1 MTPSAL
7 NAQPLTATAS
17 DVVSVTIDVTQ
28 GANVLQAGVPLTLSG
43 STWSGAIGNLPA
55 TVPLTFTAHAY
66 DFTHTEIYSGS
77 DTTTL
82 SAMALNSVAINLALI
97 PGGILA
103 LPQIVSIRLPSL
115 IASATSATIQV
126 QVAGSANDTLTWSLT
141 APTGGGSFNPA
152 SGSQTLSA
160 SGTGSFSVTFI
171 APVLLSTYTET
182 VQVTN
187 SQNNGVLATFPIQ
200 VSGVAGVVT
209 LQFPPVVTG
218 ILGSRSGSTL
228 TWTASAL
235 GDLSCCDFTWSAS
248 LTGGIAPGFG
258 APATTNPAFLEG
270 YDQTVNGTIFVQVSD
285 GTGLSSTAILGL
297 PAGEFPDTLVV
308 PLSLN

>member
-1 MTPSAL
+1 M
-7 NAQPLTATAS
+7 
-17 DVVSVTIDVTQ
+17 
-28 GANVLQAGVPLTLSG
+28 
-43 STWSGAIGNLPA
+43 
-55 TVPLTFTAHAY
+55 
-66 DFTHTEIYSGS
+66 
-77 DTTTL
+77 
-82 SAMALNSVAINLALI
+82 
-97 PGGILA
+97 
-103 LPQIVSIRLPSL
+103 
-115 IASATSATIQV
+115 
-126 QVAGSANDTLTWSLT
+126 
-141 APTGGGSFNPA
+141 
-152 SGSQTLSA
+152 
-160 SGTGSFSVTFI
+160 
-171 APVLLSTYTET
+171 
-182 VQVTN
+182 
-187 SQNNGVLATFPIQ
+187 
-200 VSGVAGVVT
+200 AGVVT

-270 YDQTVNGTIFVQVSD
+270 YDQTVSGTIFVQVSD